1 MARTAKTDIES
12 RWYDVFSAWAR
23 ADREIALRVLT
34 ELHKR
39 LPEPKERGK
48 KEVTADDAADPKK
61 NAAIRAEPQGSLLK
75 S

>member
-1 MARTAKTDIES
+1 MARTAKADIES
-12 RWYDVFSAWAR
+12 RWYDVFSAWTR

-39 LPEPKERGK
+39 LPEPKKGK
-48 KEVTADDAADPKK
+48 AADDKT
-61 NAAIRAEPQGSLLK
+61 EPQGSLLT

>member
-1 MARTAKTDIES
+1 MARTAKVDIES
-12 RWYDVFSAWAR
+12 RWYDVFTGWPR

-39 LPEPKERGK
+39 LPEPKKAKGGDAEK
-48 KEVTADDAADPKK
+48 PDAD
-61 NAAIRAEPQGSLLK
+61 PQGSLI